1 MRGCRLSVCKC
12 ITYTSRAVTFIY
24 PKTVEGELHTVC
36 FAFSKTNTEQL
47 GRPERNCLWRH
58 LSKYLNSII
67 VLFFLYKKCVFIRP
81 IIAFCKGV
89 LEISAI
95 KLLINIL
102 LFFFIRAPLCVFSV
116 HAYQPPPGFFMTF
129 QRFFFFFFGTIP
141 SRGTGT
147 SFGFICM

>member
-81 IIAFCKGV
+81 IIAFCKGA
-89 LEISAI
+89 LQISAI

-102 LFFFIRAPLCVFSV
+102 SFFIRVPLRVFSV
-116 HAYQPPPGFFMTF
+116 HACRPPPGFFMTF
-129 QRFFFFFFGTIP
+129 QRFFFFFFGTIL